1 MPLKDLYK
9 KKMKDWLMQF
19 LVFSRKE
26 RLGLAVLLF
35 LIGCVWLLPEF
46 FGSFKKPDKEILEKA
61 DSARIALTG
70 KNANGELGSLKIFP
84 LFPFDPNTLD
94 EEGWKKLG
102 IRPKTIGI
110 IKNYLSKGGRFREP
124 SDLAK
129 IYSLRPD
136 ESARLIP
143 YVTIKNIH
151 YSIDWPER
159 NNSIYDDRGYS
170 RKKKKPNEIPPYKG
184 DYSTPYKSARS
195 IPWENKNRDNHY
207 RVRRETPDIDINTA
221 DTSLFIALPGIGNR
235 LAARIIIFREKL
247 GGFHKVE
254 QLSEVYGLQ
263 DSVFRLIRPFLLLR
277 DSGLRKIQINSAGFE
292 SLNEHPYIQFA
303 EARAIVQY
311 RKQHGSFNNFSDLM
325 KINILTHEWIEKIGP
340 YLAFDLSVVQKE

>member
-1 MPLKDLYK
+1 MSLIDLYK
-9 KKMKDWLMQF
+9 KKMKEWLMQF

-26 RLGLAVLLF
+26 RLGLVVLLV

-46 FGSFKKPDKEILEKA
+46 FGNIKKQDVEILEKA
-61 DSARIALTG
+61 DSARIALSG
-70 KNANGELGSLKIFP
+70 NSVIGGQGSIKIFP

-110 IKNYLSKGGRFREP
+110 IKNYLLKGGQFREP

-129 IYSLRPD
+129 IYGLRPD

-143 YVTIKNIH
+143 YVTIHQSKQKSDQSSADKSHDKNQ
-151 YSIDWPER
+151 
-159 NNSIYDDRGYS
+159 GYI
-170 RKKKKPNEIPPYKG
+170 R
-184 DYSTPYKSARS
+184 
-195 IPWENKNRDNHY
+195 WENKRNDIQAY
-207 RVRRETPDIDINTA
+207 RRNKVIAGANKNQGNYYPHRNQTPDIDINSA
-221 DTSLFIALPGIGNR
+221 DTSLFIALPGIGSR
-235 LAARIIIFREKL
+235 LAARIIQFREKL

-263 DSVFRLIRPFLLLR
+263 DSVFRLIRPYLLLR
-277 DSGLRKIQINSAGFE
+277 DSGIRKIHINSAGFE
-292 SLNEHPYIQFA
+292 ILNEHPYIQFA

-311 RKQHGSFNNFSDLM
+311 RKQHGSFNNVSDLM
-325 KINILTHEWIEKIGP
+325 KINILNHEWIEKAGP
-340 YLAFDLSVVQKE
+340 YLAFDLSVARKE